1 VVAALFTDISGFTD
15 TVRFSRIATNGIHL
29 HVAEAG
35 PSSGPLIFLLHGFPE
50 FWYGW
55 RNQIE
60 PLSALG
66 FHVVAPDQRGYNLSD
81 KPKGVASY
89 DLDLLAADVIGLADH
104 FGREAFSV
112 AGHDWGAAVG
122 WWLAGQHPGRVQ
134 RFIAMNAPH
143 PAVWVEAM
151 RDNPIQRQKSSYVR
165 LFRIPRLAEVLIGLN
180 RRKALSKGFRD
191 SVREGAFTDLDL
203 KEYQRAW
210 SQRGTLT
217 ATINYY
223 RALLRKP
230 LAPAME
236 YRIWSPTLIIWGKRD
251 AYAVPEL
258 AESSKSLCDKG
269 RIVWLNQSS
278 HWVQHDEPDR
288 VTELLTEFLHR

>member
-134 RFIAMNAPH
+134 RFVAMNAAH

-191 SVREGAFTDLDL
+191 SVREGAFTYLDL
-203 KEYQRAW
+203 KDIKQPGLNVVRSRRPSITTARCSGSRLHLRW
-210 SQRGTLT
+210 STGFG
-217 ATINYY
+217 
-223 RALLRKP
+223 
-230 LAPAME
+230 AP
-236 YRIWSPTLIIWGKRD
+236 P
-251 AYAVPEL
+251 
-258 AESSKSLCDKG
+258 
-269 RIVWLNQSS
+269 
-278 HWVQHDEPDR
+278 
-288 VTELLTEFLHR
+288 